1 MFFTHKA
8 TMIIL
13 IPHFISFLYVEL
25 KISKRKLELNDFINP
40 ALQSAFAT
48 SLLSHGLNIF
58 YWGLITE
65 YDFPPSLFPT
75 VWPFLEA
82 GLLLLALW
90 LYVVYENISRSF
102 LPSIHA
108 SGNIP
113 RD

>member
-13 IPHFISFLYVEL
+13 IPHFISFLYVDL
-25 KISKRKLELNDFINP
+25 KISKRKLELNNFINP

-58 YWGLITE
+58 YWGLIND

-102 LPSIHA
+102 LPSVQA
-108 SGNIP
+108 PKEYSK
-113 RD
+113 D